1 MWLPLKKSCIEI
13 LAFPSTFFLASLSS
27 KTNPASFD
35 MAVPPAV
42 YIRKNVISGNY
53 LDMKQIQTDLSK
65 FFQLDCLIRQE
76 IFPFIPWYE

>member
-1 MWLPLKKSCIEI
+1 MPTQRKSKQGRRKLTIGSNVCIPLKKSCIEI

-42 YIRKNVISGNY
+42 YIRKNVISGNN
-53 LDMKQIQTDLSK
+53 LDMKQIQTDLS
-65 FFQLDCLIRQE
+65 
-76 IFPFIPWYE
+76 